1 MTLWA
6 AQRPTST
13 WTPASATVAQ
23 IVEWLNTAMYICLAL
38 SMLSLITL
46 GSMLVLDRNR
56 GEPVSATSSHV
67 RALQIALGVAII
79 SSSVS
84 LATWLI

>member
-1 MTLWA
+1 MNIWA
-6 AQRPTST
+6 AQRPAST

-23 IVEWLNTAMYICLAL
+23 IVDWLNLAMYVCLAL
-38 SMLSLITL
+38 SMLSLIIL
-46 GSMLVLDRNR
+46 GGLLVLDRHR
-56 GEPVSATSSHV
+56 GEPVSATTTHV

-79 SSSVS
+79 SSATS

>member
-56 GEPVSATSSHV
+56 GEPVSATSPHV
-67 RALQIALGVAII
+67 RALQIALGLAII
-79 SSSVS
+79 SGSTS